1 MIMRDAVVEG
11 SGNSDHLGF
20 FNMHP
25 NPSTRAYNI
34 SASIRNAAAAAGIR
48 SRDLRVAFIDL
59 NERVGLGTERTF
71 KETYGEDRVIFMKCD
86 VTNDE
91 AFEDCFVRVKKKF
104 GRLDIVV
111 NNAGY
116 AGEER
121 WRRIFEINT
130 MAVYFGTLLALKYMG
145 KDRGGEGGY
154 VINVASIAGLIV
166 CPPIPA
172 YNASK
177 YGVIGLTRAFGTDLY
192 YSRTGVKVSCLCPEP
207 METDLWRG
215 ITTFC
220 QEIAL
225 NTPYITENY
234 SSGVQSPK
242 NTAFAVIKVIEE
254 RINGAFLIV
263 FRSGK
268 FEYYELEK

>member
-1 MIMRDAVVEG
+1 MSENF
-11 SGNSDHLGF
+11 SGKVALVTGGAMGLGKAI
-20 FNMHP
+20 
-25 NPSTRAYNI
+25 TDRLLQQ
-34 SASIRNAAAAAGIR
+34 GC
-48 SRDLRVAFIDL
+48 RVAFIDL

-71 KETYGEDRVIFMKCD
+71 KETYGEDRVTFMKCD

-145 KDRGGEGGY
+145 KDRGAEGGY

-234 SSGVQSPK
+234 SSGVQRPEK
-242 NTAFAVIKVIEE
+242 VAEGVIKLIQDGF
-254 RINGAFLIV
+254 NGAALLSLHDEGLVYHEFASV
-263 FRSGK
+263 R
-268 FEYYELEK
+268 